1 MFHPLYSK
9 LCLASWYF
17 VVNICDSYVFPNK
30 KLTLPIDAI
39 TADIVSNSFIS
50 KMLVFVS
57 TTFTRFERNCDMR
70 KNTLWQYS
78 CMESLWH
85 GALKKLKVRIC
96 KCTDDGHILN
106 LRVVCWKIFVASVL
120 LIKAFTILIKFWY
133 NKSNFLAKF

>member
-1 MFHPLYSK
+1 MLRWNLHCSSLVFWSKYLSYDSSVFRKNWLYR
-9 LCLASWYF
+9 
-17 VVNICDSYVFPNK
+17 
-30 KLTLPIDAI
+30 LTRSQ
-39 TADIVSNSFIS
+39 DIVSNSFIS
-50 KMLVFVS
+50 KMLVLVS

-106 LRVVCWKIFVASVL
+106 LRELPYWKIFVASVL